1 MLAWGKTVL
10 ILETGK
16 KKKKKIA
23 APKAKG
29 QCDSKLNYCSNGG
42 LESISWL
49 KCCIFSVPFKM
60 LIEFPYFSFK
70 NGKIKF

>member
-1 MLAWGKTVL
+1 MHAWHKTVL

-16 KKKKKIA
+16 KIL

-42 LESISWL
+42 LKSISWFL
-49 KCCIFSVPFKM
+49 KVFHGSM
-60 LIEFPYFSFK
+60 LYF
-70 NGKIKF
+70 